1 MSVRVKPGVEF
12 AVVAPAGFM
21 ILAAI
26 KKASKDLGID
36 LTITS
41 GTDGKHSG
49 PSDPHYTGNAIDL
62 RSNDLDA
69 EHKAQ
74 VLNAIMGQ
82 LEFGRFS
89 GFLEGMN
96 TPNEHF
102 HFQVA
107 KNTTFSV
114 EDFLNA

>member
-1 MSVRVKPGVEF
+1 MSIKVKPGVKF
-12 AVVAPAGFM
+12 DVVAPGGFL

-49 PSDPHYTGNAIDL
+49 PNDPHYSGAAIDL
-62 RSNDLDA
+62 RSRGLTPEQKTVVLDA
-69 EHKAQ
+69 
-74 VLNAIMGQ
+74 VMRQ
-82 LEFGRFS
+82 LPAGRFY
-89 GFLEGMN
+89 GFLEGVGS
-96 TPNEHF
+96 PAEHF
-102 HFQVA
+102 HLQKS
-107 KNTTFSV
+107 KNTTFTV